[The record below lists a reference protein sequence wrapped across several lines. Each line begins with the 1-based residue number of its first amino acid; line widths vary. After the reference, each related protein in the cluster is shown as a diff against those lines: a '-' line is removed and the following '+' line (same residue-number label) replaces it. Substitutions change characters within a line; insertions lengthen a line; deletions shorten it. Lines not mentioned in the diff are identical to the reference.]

1 MTALAQLTTIRV
13 GGTPSLLTIAATE
26 EEIIQTVSAADDA
39 GVELL
44 IIGGGSNLVVAD
56 NFSGQVLKIAS
67 TGYENDST
75 VCAGAWVTVQAG
87 HNWDDFV
94 ADCVKNG
101 WLGIEA
107 LSGIPGTVGATP
119 IQNVGAY
126 GQQVSETIAQVRAW
140 NRETKKIDTI
150 FSANCEFGYRTS
162 VFKQHPNRWVI
173 LSVTFQL
180 PLGEVSSP
188 LKYNELAV
196 YFDKEI
202 GDRVSAKDLRQ
213 GVMELR
219 AGKGMLLDTADHD
232 SWSVGSFFMN
242 PRVQAPPEGAPAW
255 PETDGRYKVSAAW
268 LIEQAGFAKGF
279 GLNERA
285 TLSTKHTLAITNRG
299 NATSQDV
306 IELAN
311 HVKRGVKAKFGIDL
325 QPEAKLVGCSLTN

>member
-1 MTALAQLTTIRV
+1 MTALAQLTTLRV

-26 EEIIQTVSAADDA
+26 AEIIEAVQTADEA
-39 GVELL
+39 GIEVL
-44 IIGGGSNLVVAD
+44 ILGGGSNVVVAD
-56 NFSGQVLKIAS
+56 DFSGQVIKIAS
-67 TGYENDST
+67 TGYENDSS

-94 ADCVKNG
+94 ADCVRNG
-101 WLGIEA
+101 WLGVEA

-162 VFKQHPNRWVI
+162 IFKQHPNRWVI

-180 PLGEVSSP
+180 PLGDQSSP
-188 LKYNELAV
+188 IKYNELAV
-196 YFDKEI
+196 YFDTEI
-202 GDRVSAKDLRQ
+202 GQRVSAKQLRE
-213 GVMELR
+213 GVLELR
-219 AGKGMLLDTADHD
+219 AGKGMLLNETDHD

-242 PRVQAPPEGAPAW
+242 PRVTKVPEDAPHWVEP
-255 PETDGRYKVSAAW
+255 DGRFKVSAAW

-279 GLNERA
+279 GLNDRA

-299 NATSQDV
+299 TATCAE
-306 IELAN
+306 ILELAK
-311 HVKRGVKAKFGIDL
+311 HVQNGVMAKFGIEL
-325 QPEAKLVGCSLTN
+325 NPEARLINCSL